1 MNEAGD
7 FVFNPYDYG
16 FHEDPYPT
24 YARLRALG
32 PVYHNAELGFFALSH
47 HADVL
52 AGFKDT
58 MRLSNSHGV
67 TLDPAATGPHAE
79 YASSFLAMD
88 APRHTRMRNL
98 VSRGFT
104 PRRVVQLEVRIRE
117 LAAEYL
123 DPLSGAREF
132 DVIRDFAAR
141 LPMDVISELLAVP
154 RDDRDALR
162 AWADAMLEREEGVQ
176 DVTPAGVAGFFKLR
190 EYFTELI
197 TERRRNPGADLVSA
211 LFDAEIDGEHLT
223 DDEIVAFCN
232 LMIVAGNETTTKLIG
247 NCVYWLWR
255 NPDQHRL
262 ITVDPSLIP
271 AWIEETL
278 RYDNSTQIIAR
289 TAACDLE
296 IRGAPIHKGDR
307 VLLLIGSANRDP
319 AVFTD
324 PDCYDI
330 RRSQNEMLSFGH
342 GAHFCLGASLARL
355 EARVSLEELWRRF
368 PRVEVCEADA
378 VRVHSVNVRGFSSLP
393 VAVADR
399 RE

>member
-1 MNEAGD
+1 MNSSREL
-7 FVFNPYDYG
+7 VFNPYDYE

-24 YARLRALG
+24 YARLRDEA
-32 PVYHNAELGFFALSH
+32 PVYHNPELGFFALSH

-58 MRLSNSHGV
+58 ARLSNSHGV

-79 YASSFLAMD
+79 LASSFLAMD

-104 PRRVVQLEVRIRE
+104 PRRVVQLEPRIRS

-123 DPLSGAREF
+123 DPLRGRGEI

-154 RDDRDALR
+154 RADRDALR
-162 AWADAMLEREEGVQ
+162 GWADAMLEREEGVQ
-176 DVTPAGVAGFFKLR
+176 DVTPAGVEGFFKLR
-190 EYFTELI
+190 EYFTALI
-197 TERRRNPGADLVSA
+197 AERRRRPGSDLVSA
-211 LFDAEIDGEHLT
+211 LFDAEIDGEKLG
-223 DDEIVAFCN
+223 DDEIKAFCN

-255 NPDQHRL
+255 HPDQRRL
-262 ITVDPSLIP
+262 LAADQSLVP
-271 AWIEETL
+271 GWIEETL

-289 TAACDLE
+289 TASCDLE
-296 IRGAPIHKGDR
+296 VCGVVIPRGSR

-319 AVFTD
+319 AVFAD
-324 PDCYDI
+324 PDRYDV
-330 RRSQNEMLSFGH
+330 RRNQTEMVSFGH

-355 EARVSLEELWRRF
+355 EARVSLEELWQRF
-368 PRVEVCEADA
+368 PSLEVREHEA

-393 VAVADR
+393 VAV
-399 RE
+399 E